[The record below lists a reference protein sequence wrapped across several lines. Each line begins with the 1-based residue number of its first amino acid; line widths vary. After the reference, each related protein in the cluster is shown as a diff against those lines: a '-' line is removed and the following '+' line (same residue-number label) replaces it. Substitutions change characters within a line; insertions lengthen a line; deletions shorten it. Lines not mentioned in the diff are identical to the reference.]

1 MAHAVSAATNG
12 QMRVS
17 MGPTATAALEPDCE
31 GEGAEEFAALFD
43 LAGEEGT
50 ADDLDVPDV
59 PDVPDGVEAVPLGFE
74 GALGAEAETE
84 LDPVVPE
91 LEVVVVLVASKVGGG
106 TAVEGSTSA
115 PVP

>member
-31 GEGAEEFAALFD
+31 GEGVEEFAALFD

-59 PDVPDGVEAVPLGFE
+59 PDGVEAVPLGFE
-74 GALGAEAETE
+74 GALGAEAEAE

-91 LEVVVVLVASKVGGG
+91 LEVVVLEVPKVGGG

>member
-50 ADDLDVPDV
+50 TDDLDV

-74 GALGAEAETE
+74 GALGAEAEAE